1 MRLGE
6 LQDLLARAIAAPETA
21 DPGELHRSID
31 ARAPLDA
38 VARAE
43 IYSGMYRF
51 RLADALLADFP
62 RLARLLGDQ
71 GFFEMA
77 CAYARDFPSECSDIG
92 QFGRKLP
99 EFLAQHPGPRG
110 DSADVARLDWART
123 GALTAPDAEPVTQEA
138 LGSLGAEAVPFARF
152 RFVPSLRTLTLEHDV
167 LPTWLKLEAEEEPL
181 PVDRRPVQVAVWRK
195 GFEVLH
201 SSMTP
206 SETEALARARDG
218 ASLAEVCEAFA
229 GAEDPQAEA
238 FRTLGA
244 WFSDGWVAAV
254 DGP

>member
-6 LQDLLARAIAAPETA
+6 LQDLLARAITAPETVDA
-21 DPGELHRSID
+21 GKLEASIEARS
-31 ARAPLDA
+31 PLDA

-43 IYSGMYRF
+43 IYAGMYRF

-62 RLARLLGDQ
+62 RVARLLGDE

-77 CAYARDFPSECSDIG
+77 CAYARDFPSVCSDIG
-92 QFGRKLP
+92 QFGRKLS
-99 EFLAQHPGPRG
+99 EFLAEHPGPRG
-110 DSADVARLDWART
+110 DEADLARLDWART
-123 GALTAPDAEPVTQEA
+123 GAFTAPDAEAVTQEA
-138 LGSLGAEAVPFARF
+138 LGRLGAEAVPFARF
-152 RFVPSLRTLTLEHDV
+152 RFVPSLRTLTLAHDV

-181 PVDRRPVQVAVWRK
+181 PVDRRPVRVAVWRK

-206 SETEALARARDG
+206 WETDALARAQSG
-218 ASLAEVCEAFA
+218 APLAGVCEAFA
-229 GAEDPQAEA
+229 EAEDPQAEA

-254 DGP
+254 VGP

>member
-6 LQDLLARAIAAPETA
+6 LQDLLARAIAAPETVE
-21 DPGELHRSID
+21 PGDLHRSID

-38 VARAE
+38 LARAE
-43 IYSGMYRF
+43 IYSRMYRF

-62 RLARLLGDQ
+62 RLARLLGDE

-92 QFGRKLP
+92 QFGR
-99 EFLAQHPGPRG
+99 QPRE

-123 GALTAPDAEPVTQEA
+123 LALTAPDAEPVTQEA
-138 LGSLGAEAVPFARF
+138 LGSLAAEAVPLARF
-152 RFVPSLRTLTLEHDV
+152 RFVPSLRTLTLAHDV
-167 LPTWLKLEAEEEPL
+167 LPTWLKLETEEEPL
-181 PVDRRPVQVAVWRK
+181 PVDRRPVRVAVWRK
-195 GFEVLH
+195 GFDVLH
-201 SSMTP
+201 ASMTP
-206 SETEALARARDG
+206 SETEALARARGG

-229 GAEDPQAEA
+229 EAEDPQAEA

-244 WFSDGWVAAV
+244 WFGDGWVAAV
-254 DGP
+254 DAP